1 MKKKWSAKWKGSRQ
15 PRKQRKYV
23 YNAPLHVKR
32 KLVSAHLSEELRKR
46 FGKRSIPVRKGDEV
60 VVMVGQLKKTRGSVE
75 KVDVGN
81 GKVYVQGIKSKK
93 VDGSEVPR
101 PLRASNI
108 MIVRLNLD
116 DKRRQAVFE
125 RAGAARKA
133 EPAGKAKTKEEGGS

>member
-1 MKKKWSAKWKGSRQ
+1 MKKKWSVKWKASRQ

-32 KLVSAHLSEELRKR
+32 KLISAHLSEELRKR

-60 VVMVGQLKKTRGSVE
+60 VVMVGTQKKTRGSVE

-108 MIVRLNLD
+108 MIVKLNLD

-133 EPAGKAKTKEEGGS
+133 APSEKTKTKEEGGS